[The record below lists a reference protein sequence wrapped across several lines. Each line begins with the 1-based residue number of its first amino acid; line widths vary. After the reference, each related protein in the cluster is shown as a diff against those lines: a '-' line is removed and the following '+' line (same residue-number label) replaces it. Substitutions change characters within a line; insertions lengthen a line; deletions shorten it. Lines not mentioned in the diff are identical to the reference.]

1 MARKRKIRVSEP
13 VRIRTRQLQNGCESI
28 YLDIYTE
35 GRRRYEFLRLYLV
48 PATDKAARTRNENTM
63 RAANAIKEQ
72 RIKELTDQKA
82 GIASTPNGGG
92 ITLGGLIGAYI
103 QRKQGTAAERFAK
116 SLLYHLE
123 NMNCLHVKLSDI
135 DKRFCITLA
144 RKLNGLELK
153 GISKVGYYSRLNAIF
168 NDAVEHDLIA
178 SNPMQ
183 GVPRSER
190 PQAQAAEREYLT
202 ADEVGK
208 LIATPCRKEY
218 IKRAFLFSCFSGL
231 RKSDIELLTWGNLKA
246 VNGHT
251 EIRTVQKKTHNEVI
265 IPLSPEAARW
275 LPDRGGDRDSDKIFV
290 PLLRQDQCILSEWI
304 AAAGITKHITFHCAR
319 HTFATLLI
327 TLGADLYTVSKLL
340 GHTNIS
346 TTQIYAK
353 IVDSKR
359 VEAISLF
366 NGKFQ

>member
-1 MARKRKIRVSEP
+1 M
-13 VRIRTRQLQNGCESI
+13 RIRTRQLQNGCESI
-28 YLDIYTE
+28 YLDIYTD

-48 PATDKAARTRNENTM
+48 PATDKAARSRNENTM

-72 RIKELTDQKA
+72 RIKELTNRKA

-103 QRKQGTAAERFAK
+103 QRKQGTAAARIANGLK
-116 SLLYHLE
+116 YHLDG
-123 NMNCLHVKLSDI
+123 MNCLQVKLSDI

-144 RKLNGLELK
+144 RKLNGLDLK

-202 ADEVGK
+202 ADEVNA
-208 LIATPCRKEY
+208 LINTPCRKDGL
-218 IKRAFLFSCFSGL
+218 KRAFLFSCFSGL
-231 RKSDIELLTWGNLKA
+231 RKSDIEGLTWGNLKA

-275 LPDRGGDRDSDKIFV
+275 LPDRGGDRDSDRIFAGIT
-290 PLLRQDQCILSEWI
+290 RHDFEGILKEWT